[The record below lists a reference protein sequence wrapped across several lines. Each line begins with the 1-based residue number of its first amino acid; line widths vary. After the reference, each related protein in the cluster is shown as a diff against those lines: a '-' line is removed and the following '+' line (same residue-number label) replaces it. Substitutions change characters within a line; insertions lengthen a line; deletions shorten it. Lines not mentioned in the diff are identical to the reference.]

1 MFFAVSACRTFK
13 SLAEAQRVVTKIRAS
28 GYVLPIIVRTRHHG
42 DYAGLIMAGANHVV
56 PEMFEASLLMAA
68 EALTMLGF
76 AKAEAEQQID
86 AERRIHRHLR
96 WTSRLG

>member
-1 MFFAVSACRTFK
+1 
-13 SLAEAQRVVTKIRAS
+13 
-28 GYVLPIIVRTRHHG
+28 
-42 DYAGLIMAGANHVV
+42 MAGANHVV